1 MTHRTRM
8 FDCRLT
14 CDQDGE
20 GFVATQTAPDLFYHH
35 LIDLK
40 GRPSEGV
47 PDAHMLFRC
56 PHTADGIAALA
67 IFPRNANKM
76 KVGFGGSWGWQLGK
90 WRGLKVGSN
99 LPISQLGV
107 LKCLARG
114 QTGGSEQAARNI
126 IIKQCIV
133 KCNLCNWT
141 FLCKFSP
148 NISFSNLT
156 KYILGRYIEQIPS
169 RRLLDFQGF
178 QSYMEMLTNG
188 DDAFRLNCLE
198 NKTSA
203 APTCNIRKEEVF
215 VCRGEASAVPF
226 VAPAIWIDAPLCAPW
241 MP

>member
-1 MTHRTRM
+1 M
-8 FDCRLT
+8 
-14 CDQDGE
+14 
-20 GFVATQTAPDLFYHH
+20 VTQTAPDLFYHH

-47 PDAHMLFRC
+47 PDAHMLVRC

-133 KCNLCNWT
+133 KSATCAT
-141 FLCKFSP
+141 GHFFASFHQ
-148 NISFSNLT
+148 IS
-156 KYILGRYIEQIPS
+156 
-169 RRLLDFQGF
+169 
-178 QSYMEMLTNG
+178 
-188 DDAFRLNCLE
+188 
-198 NKTSA
+198 
-203 APTCNIRKEEVF
+203 
-215 VCRGEASAVPF
+215 ASATLQNIFWEDILNKYLPTVS
-226 VAPAIWIDAPLCAPW
+226 
-241 MP
+241 

>member
-1 MTHRTRM
+1 MWRRK
-8 FDCRLT
+8 L
-14 CDQDGE
+14 
-20 GFVATQTAPDLFYHH
+20 H
-35 LIDLK
+35 LICFITTLSTLK
-40 GRPSEGV
+40 GALPKV
-47 PDAHMLFRC
+47 C
-56 PHTADGIAALA
+56 PMPTCCFAAPIPQMEL
-67 IFPRNANKM
+67 PRSQFFLNANKM

-156 KYILGRYIEQIPS
+156 KYISGRYIEQVFPPS
-169 RRLLDFQGF
+169 PKFPRFPII
-178 QSYMEMLTNG
+178 YG
-188 DDAFRLNCLE
+188 DAD
-198 NKTSA
+198 
-203 APTCNIRKEEVF
+203 
-215 VCRGEASAVPF
+215 
-226 VAPAIWIDAPLCAPW
+226 
-241 MP
+241 